1 MIDST
6 AREKGAA
13 RRVREMESIS
23 QVRRLEGLASSLEK
37 VLGFNLEKDRL
48 KRDMITTYKYMGMG
62 RGGTGRR
69 ERK

>member
-23 QVRRLEGLASSLEK
+23 QVRRLEGLASSFKLRESSW
-37 VLGFNLEKDRL
+37 VQL
-48 KRDMITTYKYMGMG
+48 
-62 RGGTGRR
+62 R
-69 ERK
+69 ERQTEKGYDYYL